1 MEVQYPCFIRS
12 VVSGIAVSVGGSV
25 VAVVLVLATS
35 FEVVSIVLGVIAG
48 WCSAVLLTFLYA
60 ISMRTMEASH
70 HVVSC

>member
-1 MEVQYPCFIRS
+1 MEVQYPCFICS

-35 FEVVSIVLGVIAG
+35 FEVVSIVGVIVG
-48 WCSAVLLTFLYA
+48 WCSTVLLTFLYA